1 MAKRRDRVTE
11 TPEHLWD
18 RQPGETMPN
27 YRLFTAFL
35 SMKKRSLVR
44 LADTEN
50 ETIGERMPGY
60 DMLRVLSSKH
70 SWFKRAEAW
79 DAQQIER
86 QRERLEKERLD
97 RVAKAERSHEKAGA
111 ALQEMGLGSVSSR
124 VKRHKRLST
133 KHAKL
138 VQEGK
143 AAEAEE
149 VEELLA
155 EQISAGEAISA
166 VKEGVQLERL
176 GLRMPTRY
184 THVEVRQEKLKEE
197 EIERIC
203 AAASREEMA
212 AMASGDM
219 DVILAVSQRAS
230 ISLTLH

>member
-1 MAKRRDRVTE
+1 
-11 TPEHLWD
+11 
-18 RQPGETMPN
+18 MPN
-27 YRLFTAFL
+27 YRIFMAFL
-35 SMKKRSLVR
+35 AMKKRQLVK
-44 LADTEN
+44 LANTVD
-50 ETIGERMPGY
+50 ETTGEPMPGY
-60 DMLRVLSSKH
+60 DMLRVLSSRH
-70 SWFKRAEAW
+70 SWFRRAEAW
-79 DAQQIER
+79 DAQQLER
-86 QRERLEKERLD
+86 HRERLEKERLD

-184 THVEVRQEKLKEE
+184 THVEVRQEPLQAD
-197 EIERIC
+197 EIARIL
-203 AAASREEMA
+203 AAASQEELA
-212 AMASGDM
+212 AIARGDV
-219 DVILAVSQRAS
+219 DVMTAVSSRAS
-230 ISLTLH
+230 IPLTLH